1 MSDLNLVTVYRSMG
15 MLGAEVVKGK
25 LEAAGIP
32 TLLKYESAT
41 LIFGLTVDGLG
52 MVEVQVPEDYVAEA
66 EALVAE
72 DSDADPEA
80 AEGEST
86 GESDAN

>member
-1 MSDLNLVTVYRSMG
+1 MSDLNLVTVYRSAG

-32 TLLKYESAT
+32 TMLKYDSAT
-41 LIFGLTVDGLG
+41 LVFGLTIDGLG
-52 MVEVQVPEDYVAEA
+52 MVEVQVPEDYVADA

-72 DSDADPEA
+72 DADGGAEA
-80 AEGEST
+80 DEDEGT